1 MLEIP
6 RPLMEQLLSHLRKQG
21 SGVRESGAF
30 LLGATNGLHRMAAE
44 FLPYEALQ
52 HDALNEDFVAL
63 TAESFSK
70 LWAECGRLRCSVVAD
85 VHTHRYGPQQSLS
98 DRANPM
104 MALAGHTALIVPRF
118 AQGRIETADLGV
130 HVYRGA
136 HRWTSYFGQ
145 DVHRVLRITG

>member
-6 RPLMEQLLSHLRKQG
+6 KPLLDQLLEHLRRQG
-21 SGVRESGAF
+21 SAVRESGAF
-30 LLGATNGLHRMAAE
+30 LLGTTNDVHRLAVT

-52 HDALNEDFVAL
+52 ADALNEDFVVL
-63 TAESFSK
+63 SAESFSK
-70 LWAECGRLRCSVVAD
+70 LWAECGRLNYSVVAD
-85 VHTHRYGPQQSLS
+85 VHTHRFGPQQSPS

-104 MALAGHTALIVPRF
+104 MALAGHMALIVPRF
-118 AQGRIETADLGV
+118 AQGRVEAVDIGV

-145 DVHRVLRITG
+145 DVHRVLRIGG